1 MLVQNICSTKAY
13 NMLASNDNAFLVDV
27 RTKEE
32 WQQVGIPCLKNK
44 DKVIFLSWQLSPF
57 MEINRNFE
65 DNFLS
70 IVKDKID
77 AIDFLHNVA
86 NKEEFEGNTERSTAA
101 YTLVREDASTGLTYK
116 LPLEASYARSLMIFF
131 LCRSGYRSFI
141 AANFIANIGYKNCY
155 NISDGFEG
163 NNRVLSKGWKQ
174 NNLPWQF

>member
-13 NMLASNDNAFLVDV
+13 NMLILNNNAFLVDV
-27 RTKEE
+27 RTQEE
-32 WQQVGIPCLKNK
+32 WKQVGIPHLDNKN
-44 DKVIFLSWQLSPF
+44 KVIFLSLQL
-57 MEINRNFE
+57 NKNFE

-70 IVKDKID
+70 IINEKID
-77 AIDFLHNVA
+77 
-86 NKEEFEGNTERSTAA
+86 TA
-101 YTLVREDASTGLTYK
+101 
-116 LPLEASYARSLMIFF
+116 IFF

-163 NNRVLSKGWKQ
+163 NNQDKGWKQ

>member
-13 NMLASNDNAFLVDV
+13 DIVASNDNAFLVDV

-70 IVKDKID
+70 SINDEIY
-77 AIDFLHNVA
+77 AIDFLQTSA
-86 NKEEFEGNTERSTAA
+86 NKEKFEENTSPSTAA
-101 YTLVREDASTGLTYK
+101 YTEARENEGLGLTYK
-116 LPLEASYARSLMIFF
+116 LPLEASYAKSLMIFF

-141 AANFIANIGYKNCY
+141 AANFIANMGYKNCY

-163 NNRVLSKGWKQ
+163 NNQNKGWKQ